1 MRYLYRCQEDTKAK
15 EFEMNKESVRARLHE
30 VQEEMTLLHE
40 TRREAALN
48 LAVQMGVED
57 NKGINLDE
65 LSKWARY
72 IKKLNTQLRDLAD
85 ERRELRGVKRELS
98 PCTCNCH

>member
-1 MRYLYRCQEDTKAK
+1 MDTTT
-15 EFEMNKESVRARLHE
+15 VRARIAE
-30 VQEEMTLLHE
+30 IQEQMTELHE

-48 LAVQMGVED
+48 LATKMGVED

-65 LSKWARY
+65 LSSWARY
-72 IKKLNTQLRDLAD
+72 IRKLNTQLRDLAD
-85 ERRELRGVKRELS
+85 ERRELRGVKRELN

>member
-1 MRYLYRCQEDTKAK
+1 
-15 EFEMNKESVRARLHE
+15 MNKESVRARLHE

-72 IKKLNTQLRDLAD
+72 IKKLNTQLKDLAD

>member
-1 MRYLYRCQEDTKAK
+1 MQYLCKCQEDTKAK
-15 EFEMNKESVRARLHE
+15 EFEMNKESVKARLRE
-30 VQEEMTLLHE
+30 IQEEMTVLHE
-40 TRREAALN
+40 TRIEAARN
-48 LAVQMGVED
+48 LATQMGVED
-57 NKGINLDE
+57 DRGINLDE
-65 LSKWARY
+65 LSSWARY

>member
-1 MRYLYRCQEDTKAK
+1 
-15 EFEMNKESVRARLHE
+15 MNKESVKARLHE
-30 VQEEMTLLHE
+30 VQEEMAHLHE

-72 IKKLNTQLRDLAD
+72 IKKLNTQLKDLAD